1 MKKDPTIRE
10 AIDESLC
17 AVRFNAQ
24 DERNVMA
31 AIHGRRRQGK
41 KRARRLNL
49 AFAAGL
55 LLLLVLPVSA
65 FTLHTR
71 RLSAVNAA
79 APGEDRILSPD
90 ATPEAT
96 AARSPLATANAAA
109 SGVLTE
115 QDAIQAGA
123 WACFETL
130 CDTSISLS
138 TNTPSPVSGRG
149 TRIPC

>member
-31 AIHGRRRQGK
+31 AIHGRRVRAK

-79 APGEDRILSPD
+79 APGEDRIFSPAGSD
-90 ATPEAT
+90 RRAFSAGH
-96 AARSPLATANAAA
+96 RKRR
-109 SGVLTE
+109 GVRR
-115 QDAIQAGA
+115 AHRAGRH
-123 WACFETL
+123 
-130 CDTSISLS
+130 
-138 TNTPSPVSGRG
+138 SGRADML
-149 TRIPC
+149 

>member
-31 AIHGRRRQGK
+31 AIHGRRVKAK

-79 APGEDRILSPD
+79 APAKTVFSPRMPRRKRPPRVLRWPPQ
-90 ATPEAT
+90 TP
-96 AARSPLATANAAA
+96 RHP
-109 SGVLTE
+109 GVLTE
-115 QDAIQAGA
+115 QDAIRPRGHALKRSATQA
-123 WACFETL
+123 F
-130 CDTSISLS
+130 SLS

>member
-31 AIHGRRRQGK
+31 AIHGRRVRAK

-55 LLLLVLPVSA
+55 ALDPATQLA
-65 FTLHTR
+65 AEAETLALTGA
-71 RLSAVNAA
+71 L
-79 APGEDRILSPD
+79 APW
-90 ATPEAT
+90 
-96 AARSPLATANAAA
+96 A
-109 SGVLTE
+109 SGSAYLNVVE
-115 QDAIQAGA
+115 SESDVSCAFGA
-123 WACFETL
+123 RTWERLRAVRSIVDPDGLFLANHPVPGMEV
-130 CDTSISLS
+130 DT
-138 TNTPSPVSGRG
+138 VS
-149 TRIPC
+149 C

>member
-31 AIHGRRRQGK
+31 AIHGRRVRAK

-71 RLSAVNAA
+71 RLSAVSDCRAFSA
-79 APGEDRILSPD
+79 GHRK
-90 ATPEAT
+90 
-96 AARSPLATANAAA
+96 RR
-109 SGVLTE
+109 GVRR
-115 QDAIQAGA
+115 AH
-123 WACFETL
+123 
-130 CDTSISLS
+130 
-138 TNTPSPVSGRG
+138 
-149 TRIPC
+149 

>member
-31 AIHGRRRQGK
+31 VIHGRRVKAK

-65 FTLHTR
+65 SRCTR
-71 RLSAVNAA
+71 SRLSAVNAA
-79 APGEDRILSPD
+79 APGEDRIFSPGCH
-90 ATPEAT
+90 AGSNRRAFS
-96 AARSPLATANAAA
+96 AGHRKRR
-109 SGVLTE
+109 GVRR
-115 QDAIQAGA
+115 AHRAGRH
-123 WACFETL
+123 
-130 CDTSISLS
+130 
-138 TNTPSPVSGRG
+138 SGRADML
-149 TRIPC
+149 

>member
-31 AIHGRRRQGK
+31 AIHGRRVRAK

-109 SGVLTE
+109 SGSG
-115 QDAIQAGA
+115 D
-123 WACFETL
+123 F
-130 CDTSISLS
+130 
-138 TNTPSPVSGRG
+138 TNR
-149 TRIPC
+149 

>member
-31 AIHGRRRQGK
+31 AIHGRRVRAK

-79 APGEDRILSPD
+79 APGDRRAFS
-90 ATPEAT
+90 AGH
-96 AARSPLATANAAA
+96 RKRR
-109 SGVLTE
+109 GVRR
-115 QDAIQAGA
+115 AHRAGRH
-123 WACFETL
+123 
-130 CDTSISLS
+130 
-138 TNTPSPVSGRG
+138 SGRAG
-149 TRIPC
+149 ML

>member
-31 AIHGRRRQGK
+31 AIHGRRVRAK

-79 APGEDRILSPD
+79 APGEDRILSGCHAESD
-90 ATPEAT
+90 RRAF
-96 AARSPLATANAAA
+96 S
-109 SGVLTE
+109 
-115 QDAIQAGA
+115 AGHRKRRGIRRA
-123 WACFETL
+123 HRAGRH
-130 CDTSISLS
+130 
-138 TNTPSPVSGRG
+138 SGRADML
-149 TRIPC
+149 

>member
-31 AIHGRRRQGK
+31 AIHGRRVRAK

-79 APGEDRILSPD
+79 APGEDRIFSPD
-90 ATPEAT
+90 VTPEAT

-109 SGVLTE
+109 SGALTE
-115 QDAIQAGA
+115 QDAIQAA
-123 WACFETL
+123 RTCFETL
-130 CDTSISLS
+130 CDTSF
-138 TNTPSPVSGRG
+138 R
-149 TRIPC
+149 RIHRLL